1 MKIREL
7 LRESST
13 PQITQDL
20 QDLLIS
26 IKGRGVDSVDTT
38 TVVNQLSRMGHSAT
52 TDTVLQVI
60 AEMPMAVSADEST
73 ITLGDEPADVGG
85 EESADDSAD
94 KVSKMAKKAADKEL

>member
-7 LRESST
+7 LRESSN

-26 IKGRGVDSVDTT
+26 IKGRGVDSIDTK
-38 TVVNQLSRMGHSAT
+38 TVVNQLSRMGHSVSVE
-52 TDTVLQVI
+52 TVLQVI
-60 AEMPMAVSADEST
+60 AEMPMAVTADEST
-73 ITLGDEPADVGG
+73 ITLGDEPADVNG
-85 EESADDSAD
+85 EEPSDDSAE

>member
-1 MKIREL
+1 MKIREI

-13 PQITQDL
+13 PQIAQDL

-26 IKGRGVDSVDTT
+26 IKGRGVDSIDTA
-38 TVVNQLSRMGHSAT
+38 TVVNQLSRMGHSVT
-52 TDTVLQVI
+52 TGTILQVI

-73 ITLGDEPADVGG
+73 ITLGDDPEDVGG

-94 KVSKMAKKAADKEL
+94 KVSKMARKAADKEL